1 VLSTFYSRMFCKELA
16 MYTRVYPKED
26 EWLFGENRNINSTG
40 HVAMRLHNSASLMR
54 PDRIDNHWSLEE
66 LND

>member
-1 VLSTFYSRMFCKELA
+1 

-40 HVAMRLHNSASLMR
+40 HVAMRLHNSVSLMR
-54 PDRIDNHWSLEE
+54 PHRIDNHWSVEE
-66 LND
+66 LNY